1 MKYIQNTFLLT
12 KKRFLKKSSD
22 QMNVEV
28 MALENHGAKHML
40 QRTLTLGQ

>member
-1 MKYIQNTFLLT
+1 MKYIQNTLLLT
-12 KKRFLKKSSD
+12 KKSSD

-28 MALENHGAKHML
+28 MALESHGAKHML